1 MTPDPCR
8 KPLDS
13 ILVKP
18 AGPDCNLACEYCFY
32 LGKSDLFPGAAPHR
46 MSAEVL
52 SALMEGAFRG
62 SSPGVSFA
70 WQGGEPTLMGLAF
83 FEAAVGLEKRHGRGR
98 TVSNGLQTN
107 GLLLDRD
114 WTRFLRK
121 YDFLVGLSLDGPD
134 HVHDRYRKDRRG
146 RGSHARVVDRA
157 QMLLDE
163 DVAVNALAVVND
175 YSVCFPDETY
185 AFLKDLRLTY
195 MQFIPAVEA
204 DGGRPAPFSVPPE
217 AYGDFLCRVFDLWHG
232 DIRDLTPKTFVRFF
246 ESVFHAYVG
255 LKPPECTLLPAC
267 GEYVVVEHT
276 GEVFSCDFFVEDA
289 WRLGNVLEDDLE
301 ALLNA
306 RRQTGFGAQKA
317 ALPAPC
323 LECRWR
329 PVCQG
334 GCLKDRI
341 SDARTQGENYL
352 CTAFKQFFAHADSRL
367 RGLAEAWKRREAARA
382 DPGPVGRNDPCPC
395 GSGRKFKKCC
405 GS

>member
-1 MTPDPCR
+1 MTLERPR

-32 LGKSDLFPGAAPHR
+32 LGKTDLFPGPAPHR
-46 MSAEVL
+46 MSKEVL
-52 SALMEGAFRG
+52 SALMEGAFQG

-70 WQGGEPTLMGLAF
+70 WQGGEPTLLGLEF
-83 FEAAVGLEKRHGRGR
+83 FEEAVRLEKRFGRGR
-98 TVSNGLQTN
+98 TVANGLQTN

-114 WTRFLRK
+114 WARFLRK

-134 HVHDRYRKDRRG
+134 HVHDRYRRDRSG

-175 YSVCFPDETY
+175 DSVRFPDETY
-185 AFLKDLRLTY
+185 AFLKDLGLTY
-195 MQFIPAVEA
+195 MQFIPVVEA
-204 DGGRPAPFSVPPE
+204 DPAPFSVPPE
-217 AYGDFLCRVFDLWHG
+217 AYGEFLCRIFDLWYG
-232 DIRDLTPKTFVRFF
+232 DIRDLTPGTFVRFF

-276 GEVFSCDFFVEDA
+276 GEVFSCDFFVETP
-289 WRLGNVLEDDLE
+289 WRLGNVLEDRLE
-301 ALLNA
+301 DLLNA
-306 RRQTGFGAQKA
+306 PRQAKFGAQKA
-317 ALPAPC
+317 ALPGAC
-323 LECRWR
+323 LTCRWR

-334 GCLKDRI
+334 GCVKDRI
-341 SDARTQGENYL
+341 RVADTRGENYF
-352 CTAFKQFFAHADSRL
+352 CAAFKRFFAHADSRL
-367 RGLAEAWKRREAARA
+367 RTLAEAWTKREARRT

-405 GS
+405 GNT